1 MFLLKIWLLGPVG
14 QQINLVL
21 PELLKKTREL
31 FREIKL
37 ANELAKQQ
45 KVFEKRLDEI
55 NGLKVADEEFMLV
68 DDNSLGEVENWV
80 KLHNEAVSKYNT
92 VYSR

>member
-1 MFLLKIWLLGPVG
+1 
-14 QQINLVL
+14 
-21 PELLKKTREL
+21 
-31 FREIKL
+31 
-37 ANELAKQQ
+37 
-45 KVFEKRLDEI
+45 
-55 NGLKVADEEFMLV
+55 MLV